1 MRQWPYKAIDEVC
14 DVNPKQNGAERLAP
28 NTTVSFVP
36 MSAVDETFGEII
48 GTETRRLED
57 IGSSY
62 TPFCENDV
70 LFAKITPCM
79 ENGKTAIAR
88 HLENGIGYGSTEFHV
103 LRSKKYVMPEWVF
116 AFVRQPAFREQA
128 KASFTGTA
136 GQQRVPTDFLKQTLL
151 PVPPMQEQER
161 IVRILDEADQ
171 LRRLRAEAD
180 RHTGGL
186 IPAMFYEMFSGAI
199 ANRLSYPRHSLEE
212 VCISPAGIKAGP
224 FGSSLKKES
233 YTNQGPRV
241 YGQEQIIA
249 GDFSIGDYHISKEK
263 FDEMRAYSVSPGD
276 VLISLVGTF
285 GKVAVVP
292 EHVEPGIINP
302 RLIRIRVNQ
311 RMILPMFL
319 KHFLELN
326 ETQTQLQSLARGQTM
341 GVLNAT
347 LLRELTVPV
356 PSLEQQNAFAAR
368 VAEIRGI
375 GAEQTAS
382 RRRLDDLFQSLL
394 HRAFQGEL

>member
-1 MRQWPYKAIDEVC
+1 MSRWPRHKLEDVAIVLAGFAWRSEFFSDSPSSGPPIIRIQNLGQNENAKLVYYSGPIVSGYWVEPNEILISLSGSFKVCRWSGPRALLNQRIVVVRPQSSMRQEFLFYQLLSRVQEIEKAAQGVAVSNTSMGIVREMEV
-14 DVNPKQNGAERLAP
+14 DAP
-28 NTTVSFVP
+28 SL
-36 MSAVDETFGEII
+36 
-48 GTETRRLED
+48 LEQD
-57 IGSSY
+57 
-62 TPFCENDV
+62 
-70 LFAKITPCM
+70 
-79 ENGKTAIAR
+79 
-88 HLENGIGYGSTEFHV
+88 
-103 LRSKKYVMPEWVF
+103 
-116 AFVRQPAFREQA
+116 
-128 KASFTGTA
+128 
-136 GQQRVPTDFLKQTLL
+136 
-151 PVPPMQEQER
+151 R
-161 IVRILDEADQ
+161 IVRLLDEADQ
-171 LRRLRAEAD
+171 LRRMRAEAD
-180 RHTGGL
+180 RHTDGL

-233 YTNQGPRV
+233 YTTQGPRV